1 MGASE
6 DFTKPSYFYKMA
18 QEKMGKSYRQIHKN
32 KLYSNFIVNTNKFVA
47 DRKKIYKNINSEDWN
62 NIDWKSFL
70 IDKFYSQDKKSWKYK
85 LYMLIRLDKDKY
97 FTNYRLYL
105 LQNKFFVEQFYH
117 LNLPP
122 VNKKIFGNIHVPI
135 MTILTQEEL
144 KNYSE
149 KKIKKRK
156 KEKNESIEIELKN
169 VDIKTEKEYDED
181 EDKYNSIINRKL
193 TEANVIGKE
202 PANNGSNK
210 DEEEFI
216 NKLNSYR
223 IQRLINLIRVSI
235 EEIKDEENKLIIKK
249 THPIYI
255 IIDKFSKYFTEE
267 LNQWFDCFK
276 DKVPELHSFIKNAKY
291 NCGDDLIKENSSI
304 SSSSKEDIITF
315 IIKNKLEDKI
325 DDELKG
331 EINYKKMQVIKD
343 IQSFID
349 TTSIS
354 LKLFYS
360 KSINYQLFISEK
372 DEFINL
378 ISYFL
383 FKENDFYNIIFN
395 LFELSNIEKYK
406 KLRDKKNSLGEI
418 STRDAGINQKFCLD
432 ENNKK
437 NIDVHSNEKKEKPG
451 IIQYFE
457 KIDEFKER
465 YASFNE
471 KISKES
477 SNFSRQKFDFTYSFD
492 YNNKKNKIKND
503 KNKEKSIQRSNT
515 ITTYKEF
522 SEIFNRNDT
531 TLKEKLE
538 ADMDNNPSTID
549 FPEIKDSKNE
559 LNIPY
564 GEAIYYFKN
573 IKDYN
578 IPLDKLTII
587 ALVSVL
593 ITDCIDEFW
602 KTEMENLDT
611 KFLKVDADELISIY
625 LYIIY
630 NLDLPSLY
638 TQLDFIENFTGS
650 ITKKSMI
657 GYYFASVV
665 DSLEFIM
672 SSDKKEDFL
681 PK

>member
-1 MGASE
+1 MFISE
-6 DFTKPSYFYKMA
+6 
-18 QEKMGKSYRQIHKN
+18 
-32 KLYSNFIVNTNKFVA
+32 
-47 DRKKIYKNINSEDWN
+47 
-62 NIDWKSFL
+62 
-70 IDKFYSQDKKSWKYK
+70 
-85 LYMLIRLDKDKY
+85 DKDKY

-135 MTILTQEEL
+135 LTILTQEEL
-144 KNYSE
+144 KDYSD
-149 KKIKKRK
+149 KKIKKK

-304 SSSSKEDIITF
+304 SSSSKEDIMTF

-383 FKENDFYNIIFN
+383 FKENDFYNNIFN

-406 KLRDKKNSLGEI
+406 KLRDKKNSLGEL
-418 STRDAGINQKFCLD
+418 STKDAGINQKFRLD

-457 KIDEFKER
+457 RIDEFKER

-471 KISKES
+471 KVSKES
-477 SNFSRQKFDFTYSFD
+477 SNFSKQKFDFTYSFD
-492 YNNKKNKIKND
+492 YNNKKNKIKNN

-522 SEIFNRNDT
+522 SEIINKNNT

-578 IPLDKLTII
+578 LPLDKLTII
-587 ALVSVL
+587 ALVSVI

-650 ITKKSMI
+650 ITKQSMI
-657 GYYFASVV
+657 GYYFTSVV
-665 DSLEFIM
+665 GSLEFIM
-672 SSDKKEDFL
+672 SSDKKEDLL

>member
-6 DFTKPSYFYKMA
+6 DFTKPSYFYKMS

-62 NIDWKSFL
+62 NIDWKSLL

-85 LYMLIRLDKDKY
+85 LYMLISVDKDKY

-406 KLRDKKNSLGEI
+406 KLRDKKNSLGEL
-418 STRDAGINQKFCLD
+418 STKDAGINQKFRLD

-457 KIDEFKER
+457 RIDEFKER

-471 KISKES
+471 KVSKES
-477 SNFSRQKFDFTYSFD
+477 SNFSKQKFDFTYSFD
-492 YNNKKNKIKND
+492 YNNKKNKIKNN

-522 SEIFNRNDT
+522 SEIINKNNT

-587 ALVSVL
+587 ALVSVI

-602 KTEMENLDT
+602 KTEMENLDS

-638 TQLDFIENFTGS
+638 TQLDFIEHFTGS
-650 ITKKSMI
+650 ITKQSMI
-657 GYYFASVV
+657 GYYFTSVV
-665 DSLEFIM
+665 GSLEFIM
-672 SSDKKEDFL
+672 SSDKKEDLL

>member
-62 NIDWKSFL
+62 NIDWKSLL

-85 LYMLIRLDKDKY
+85 LYMLISVDKDKY

-406 KLRDKKNSLGEI
+406 KLRDKKNSLGEL
-418 STRDAGINQKFCLD
+418 STKDAGINQKFRLD

-471 KISKES
+471 KVSKES
-477 SNFSRQKFDFTYSFD
+477 SNFSKQKFDFTYSFD
-492 YNNKKNKIKND
+492 YNNKKNKIKNN

-522 SEIFNRNDT
+522 SEIINKNNT

-602 KTEMENLDT
+602 KTEMENLDS

-650 ITKKSMI
+650 ITKQSMI
-657 GYYFASVV
+657 GYYFTSVV
-665 DSLEFIM
+665 GSLEFIM
-672 SSDKKEDFL
+672 SSDKKEDLL

>member
-1 MGASE
+1 MGAVE
-6 DFTKPSYFYKMA
+6 DFKKPSYFYKMA

-62 NIDWKSFL
+62 NIDWKSLL

-85 LYMLIRLDKDKY
+85 LYMLISVDKDKY

-304 SSSSKEDIITF
+304 SSSSKEDIMIF

-325 DDELKG
+325 DDELKE
-331 EINYKKMQVIKD
+331 EINYKKRQVIKD

-406 KLRDKKNSLGEI
+406 KLRDKKNSLGEL
-418 STRDAGINQKFCLD
+418 STKDAGINQKFRLD

-471 KISKES
+471 KVSKES
-477 SNFSRQKFDFTYSFD
+477 SNFSKQKFDFTYSFD
-492 YNNKKNKIKND
+492 YNNKKNKIKNN

-522 SEIFNRNDT
+522 SEIINKNNT

-578 IPLDKLTII
+578 VPLDKLTII

-650 ITKKSMI
+650 ITKQSMI
-657 GYYFASVV
+657 GYYFTSVV
-665 DSLEFIM
+665 GSLEFIM
-672 SSDKKEDFL
+672 SSDKKEDLL

>member
-1 MGASE
+1 MGAIE

-62 NIDWKSFL
+62 NIDWKSLL

-85 LYMLIRLDKDKY
+85 LYMLISVDKDKY

-156 KEKNESIEIELKN
+156 KEKNESIEIELKK

-418 STRDAGINQKFCLD
+418 STKDAGINQKFCLD
-432 ENNKK
+432 KNNKK
-437 NIDVHSNEKKEKPG
+437 NIDVHSKEKKEKPG

-457 KIDEFKER
+457 RIDEIKER

-471 KISKES
+471 KVSKES
-477 SNFSRQKFDFTYSFD
+477 SNFSKQKFDFTYSFD
-492 YNNKKNKIKND
+492 YNNKKNKIKNN

-515 ITTYKEF
+515 IITYKEF
-522 SEIFNRNDT
+522 SEIINKNNT

-650 ITKKSMI
+650 ITKQSMI
-657 GYYFASVV
+657 GYYFTSVV
-665 DSLEFIM
+665 GSLEFIM
-672 SSDKKEDFL
+672 SSDKKEDLL

>member
-62 NIDWKSFL
+62 NIDWKSLL

-85 LYMLIRLDKDKY
+85 LYMLISVDKDKY

-156 KEKNESIEIELKN
+156 KEKNESIEIELKK

-418 STRDAGINQKFCLD
+418 STKDAGINQKFRLD

-437 NIDVHSNEKKEKPG
+437 NIDIHSNEKKEKPG

-457 KIDEFKER
+457 RIDEFKER

-471 KISKES
+471 KVSKES
-477 SNFSRQKFDFTYSFD
+477 SNFSKQKFDFTYSFD
-492 YNNKKNKIKND
+492 YNNKKNKIKNN

-515 ITTYKEF
+515 IITYKEF
-522 SEIFNRNDT
+522 SEIINKNNT

-650 ITKKSMI
+650 ITKQSMI
-657 GYYFASVV
+657 GYYFTSVV
-665 DSLEFIM
+665 GSLEFIM
-672 SSDKKEDFL
+672 SSDKKEDLL

>member
-1 MGASE
+1 MGAVE
-6 DFTKPSYFYKMA
+6 DFKKPSYFYKMA

-62 NIDWKSFL
+62 NIDWKSLL

-85 LYMLIRLDKDKY
+85 LYMLISVDKDKY

-144 KNYSE
+144 KSYSE

-406 KLRDKKNSLGEI
+406 KLRDKKNSLGEL
-418 STRDAGINQKFCLD
+418 STKDAGINQKFRLD

-457 KIDEFKER
+457 RIDEFKER

-471 KISKES
+471 KVSKES
-477 SNFSRQKFDFTYSFD
+477 SNFSKQKFDFTYSFD
-492 YNNKKNKIKND
+492 YNNKKNKIKNN

-522 SEIFNRNDT
+522 SERINKNDT

-587 ALVSVL
+587 ALVSVI

-638 TQLDFIENFTGS
+638 TQLDFIEHFTGS
-650 ITKKSMI
+650 ITKQSMI
-657 GYYFASVV
+657 GYYFTSVV
-665 DSLEFIM
+665 GSLEFIM
-672 SSDKKEDFL
+672 SSDKKEDLL

>member
-1 MGASE
+1 MGAVE
-6 DFTKPSYFYKMA
+6 DFKKPSYFYKMA

-62 NIDWKSFL
+62 NIDWKSLL

-85 LYMLIRLDKDKY
+85 LYMLISVDKDKY

-144 KNYSE
+144 KSYSD
-149 KKIKKRK
+149 KKIKKK
-156 KEKNESIEIELKN
+156 KDKNESIEIELKN

-383 FKENDFYNIIFN
+383 FKENDFYNNIFN

-406 KLRDKKNSLGEI
+406 KLRDKKNSLGEL
-418 STRDAGINQKFCLD
+418 STKDAGINQKFRLD

-457 KIDEFKER
+457 RIDEFKER

-471 KISKES
+471 KVSKES
-477 SNFSRQKFDFTYSFD
+477 SNFSKQKFDFTYSFD
-492 YNNKKNKIKND
+492 YNNKKNKIKNN

-522 SEIFNRNDT
+522 SERINKNDT

-587 ALVSVL
+587 ALVSVI

-650 ITKKSMI
+650 ITKQSMI
-657 GYYFASVV
+657 GYYFTSVV
-665 DSLEFIM
+665 GSLEFIM
-672 SSDKKEDFL
+672 SSDKKEDLL

>member
-6 DFTKPSYFYKMA
+6 DFTKPSYFYKMS

-85 LYMLIRLDKDKY
+85 LYMLISVDKDKY
-97 FTNYRLYL
+97 FTNYRLNL

-144 KNYSE
+144 KSYSE

-276 DKVPELHSFIKNAKY
+276 DKIPELHSFIKNAKY
-291 NCGDDLIKENSSI
+291 NCGDDLIIENSSN

-406 KLRDKKNSLGEI
+406 KLRDKKNSLGEL
-418 STRDAGINQKFCLD
+418 STKDAGINQKFRLD

-471 KISKES
+471 KVSKES
-477 SNFSRQKFDFTYSFD
+477 SNFSKQKFDFTYSFD
-492 YNNKKNKIKND
+492 YNNKKNKIKNN

-522 SEIFNRNDT
+522 SEIINKNNT

-650 ITKKSMI
+650 ITKQSMI
-657 GYYFASVV
+657 GYYFTSVV
-665 DSLEFIM
+665 GSLEFIM
-672 SSDKKEDFL
+672 SSDKKEDLL

>member
-1 MGASE
+1 MGAVE
-6 DFTKPSYFYKMA
+6 DFKKPSYFYKMA

-62 NIDWKSFL
+62 NIDWKSLL

-85 LYMLIRLDKDKY
+85 LYMLISVDKDKY

-249 THPIYI
+249 NHPIYI

-383 FKENDFYNIIFN
+383 FKENDFYNNIFN

-406 KLRDKKNSLGEI
+406 KLRDKKNSLGEL
-418 STRDAGINQKFCLD
+418 STKDAGINQKFRLD

-457 KIDEFKER
+457 RIDEFKER

-471 KISKES
+471 KVSKES
-477 SNFSRQKFDFTYSFD
+477 SNFSKQKFDFTYSFD
-492 YNNKKNKIKND
+492 YNNKKNKIKNN

-522 SEIFNRNDT
+522 SEIINKNNT

-602 KTEMENLDT
+602 KTEMENLDS

-650 ITKKSMI
+650 ITKQSMI
-657 GYYFASVV
+657 GYYFTSVV
-665 DSLEFIM
+665 GSLEFIM
-672 SSDKKEDFL
+672 SSDKKEDLL

>member
-62 NIDWKSFL
+62 NIDWKSLL

-85 LYMLIRLDKDKY
+85 LYMLISVDKDKY

-144 KNYSE
+144 KSYSE

-406 KLRDKKNSLGEI
+406 KLRDKKNSLGEL
-418 STRDAGINQKFCLD
+418 STKDAGINQKFRLD

-457 KIDEFKER
+457 RIDEFKER

-471 KISKES
+471 KVSKES
-477 SNFSRQKFDFTYSFD
+477 SNFSKQKFDFTYSFD
-492 YNNKKNKIKND
+492 YNNKKNKIKNN

-515 ITTYKEF
+515 IITYKEF
-522 SEIFNRNDT
+522 SEIINKNNT

-602 KTEMENLDT
+602 KTEMENLDS

-650 ITKKSMI
+650 ITKQSMI
-657 GYYFASVV
+657 GYYFTSVV
-665 DSLEFIM
+665 GSLEFIM
-672 SSDKKEDFL
+672 SSDKKEDLL

>member
-62 NIDWKSFL
+62 NIDWKSLL

-85 LYMLIRLDKDKY
+85 LYMLISVDKDKY

-144 KNYSE
+144 KSYSE

-406 KLRDKKNSLGEI
+406 KLRDKKNSLGEL
-418 STRDAGINQKFCLD
+418 STKDAGINQKFRLD

-471 KISKES
+471 KVSKES
-477 SNFSRQKFDFTYSFD
+477 SNFSKQKFDFTYSFD
-492 YNNKKNKIKND
+492 YNNKKNKIKNN

-522 SEIFNRNDT
+522 SEIINKNNT

-602 KTEMENLDT
+602 KTEMENLDS

-638 TQLDFIENFTGS
+638 TQLDFIEHFTGS
-650 ITKKSMI
+650 ITKQSMI
-657 GYYFASVV
+657 GYYFTSVV
-665 DSLEFIM
+665 GSLEFIM
-672 SSDKKEDFL
+672 SSDKKEDLL

>member
-1 MGASE
+1 MGAVE
-6 DFTKPSYFYKMA
+6 DFKKPSYFYKMA

-85 LYMLIRLDKDKY
+85 LYMLISVDKDKY

-144 KNYSE
+144 KSYSE

-291 NCGDDLIKENSSI
+291 NCGDDLIIENSSI
-304 SSSSKEDIITF
+304 SSNSKEDIITF

-383 FKENDFYNIIFN
+383 FKENDFYNNIFN

-406 KLRDKKNSLGEI
+406 KLRDKKNSLGEL
-418 STRDAGINQKFCLD
+418 STKDAGINQKFRLD

-437 NIDVHSNEKKEKPG
+437 NIDIHSKEKKEKPG

-471 KISKES
+471 KVSKES
-477 SNFSRQKFDFTYSFD
+477 SNFSKQKFDFTYSFD
-492 YNNKKNKIKND
+492 YNNKKNKIKNN

-522 SEIFNRNDT
+522 SEIINKNNT

-602 KTEMENLDT
+602 KTEMENLDS

-650 ITKKSMI
+650 ITKQSMI

-672 SSDKKEDFL
+672 SSDKKEELL

>member
-62 NIDWKSFL
+62 NIDWKSLL
-70 IDKFYSQDKKSWKYK
+70 IDKFYSQDKKSWKHK
-85 LYMLIRLDKDKY
+85 LYMLISVDKDKY

-325 DDELKG
+325 DDELKE

-383 FKENDFYNIIFN
+383 FKENDFYNNIFN

-406 KLRDKKNSLGEI
+406 KLRDKKNSLGEL
-418 STRDAGINQKFCLD
+418 STKDAGINQKFRLD

-457 KIDEFKER
+457 RIDEFKER

-477 SNFSRQKFDFTYSFD
+477 SNFSKQKFDFTYSFD
-492 YNNKKNKIKND
+492 YNNKKNKIKNN

-522 SEIFNRNDT
+522 SEIINKNNT

-578 IPLDKLTII
+578 VPLDKLTII
-587 ALVSVL
+587 ALVSVI

-638 TQLDFIENFTGS
+638 TQLDFIEHFTGS
-650 ITKKSMI
+650 ITKQSMI
-657 GYYFASVV
+657 GYYFTSVV
-665 DSLEFIM
+665 GSLEFIM
-672 SSDKKEDFL
+672 SSDKKEDLL

>member
-1 MGASE
+1 MGAVE
-6 DFTKPSYFYKMA
+6 DFKKPSYFYKMA

-62 NIDWKSFL
+62 NIDWKSLL

-85 LYMLIRLDKDKY
+85 LYMLISVDKDKY

-169 VDIKTEKEYDED
+169 VDIKTEKEYDEY
-181 EDKYNSIINRKL
+181 EDKYNSYIKRKL
-193 TEANVIGKE
+193 TEANVVGKE
-202 PANNGSNK
+202 PVNKGSNK
-210 DEEEFI
+210 DEEFI

-249 THPIYI
+249 NHPIYI

-372 DEFINL
+372 DGFINL

-406 KLRDKKNSLGEI
+406 KLRDKKNSLGEL
-418 STRDAGINQKFCLD
+418 STKDAGINQKFRLD

-457 KIDEFKER
+457 RIDEFKER

-471 KISKES
+471 KVSKES
-477 SNFSRQKFDFTYSFD
+477 SNFSKQKFDFTYSFD
-492 YNNKKNKIKND
+492 YNNKKSKIKNN

-638 TQLDFIENFTGS
+638 TQLDFIEHFTGS
-650 ITKKSMI
+650 ITKQSMI
-657 GYYFASVV
+657 GYYFTSVV
-665 DSLEFIM
+665 GSLEFIM
-672 SSDKKEDFL
+672 SSDKKEDLL

>member
-1 MGASE
+1 MGAVE
-6 DFTKPSYFYKMA
+6 DFKKPSNFYKMA

-62 NIDWKSFL
+62 NIDWKSLL

-85 LYMLIRLDKDKY
+85 LYMLISVDKDKY

-144 KNYSE
+144 KDYSD
-149 KKIKKRK
+149 KKIKKK

-169 VDIKTEKEYDED
+169 VDIKTEKEYDEY

-193 TEANVIGKE
+193 TEANVVGKE
-202 PANNGSNK
+202 PVNKGSNK
-210 DEEEFI
+210 DEEFI

-235 EEIKDEENKLIIKK
+235 EEINDEENKLIIKK
-249 THPIYI
+249 NHPIYI

-267 LNQWFDCFK
+267 LNQWFDCLK
-276 DKVPELHSFIKNAKY
+276 DKIPELHSFIKNVKS
-291 NCGDDLIKENSSI
+291 NCGDDLIIENSSN
-304 SSSSKEDIITF
+304 SSSSKEDIMTF

-325 DDELKG
+325 DDELKE
-331 EINYKKMQVIKD
+331 EINYKKRQVIKD

-383 FKENDFYNIIFN
+383 FKENDFYNNIFN

-457 KIDEFKER
+457 RIDEFKER

-503 KNKEKSIQRSNT
+503 KNKEKSILRSNT
-515 ITTYKEF
+515 ITNYKDF
-522 SEIFNRNDT
+522 SEIVNRNDT

-578 IPLDKLTII
+578 VPLDKLTII

-650 ITKKSMI
+650 ITKQSMI
-657 GYYFASVV
+657 GYYFTSVV
-665 DSLEFIM
+665 GSLEFIM
-672 SSDKKEDFL
+672 SSEKKEDLL

>member
-1 MGASE
+1 
-6 DFTKPSYFYKMA
+6 
-18 QEKMGKSYRQIHKN
+18 
-32 KLYSNFIVNTNKFVA
+32 
-47 DRKKIYKNINSEDWN
+47 
-62 NIDWKSFL
+62 
-70 IDKFYSQDKKSWKYK
+70 
-85 LYMLIRLDKDKY
+85 MLISVDKDKY

-383 FKENDFYNIIFN
+383 FKENDFYNNIFN

-418 STRDAGINQKFCLD
+418 STKDAGINQKFRLD

-471 KISKES
+471 KVSKES
-477 SNFSRQKFDFTYSFD
+477 SNFSKQKFDFTYSFD
-492 YNNKKNKIKND
+492 YNNKKNKIKNN

-522 SEIFNRNDT
+522 SEIINKNNT

-587 ALVSVL
+587 ALVSVI

-650 ITKKSMI
+650 ITKQSMI
-657 GYYFASVV
+657 GYYFTSVV
-665 DSLEFIM
+665 GSLEFIM
-672 SSDKKEDFL
+672 SSDKKEDLL

>member
-62 NIDWKSFL
+62 NIDWKSLL

-85 LYMLIRLDKDKY
+85 LYMLISVDKDKY

-304 SSSSKEDIITF
+304 SSSSKEDIMTF

-325 DDELKG
+325 DDELKE

-406 KLRDKKNSLGEI
+406 KLRDKKNSLGEL
-418 STRDAGINQKFCLD
+418 STKDAGINQKFRLD

-471 KISKES
+471 KVSKES
-477 SNFSRQKFDFTYSFD
+477 SNFSKQKFDFTYSFD
-492 YNNKKNKIKND
+492 YNNKKNKIKNN

-515 ITTYKEF
+515 IITYKEF
-522 SEIFNRNDT
+522 SEIINKNDT

-602 KTEMENLDT
+602 KTEMENFDSE
-611 KFLKVDADELISIY
+611 FLKVDADELTSIY
-625 LYIIY
+625 LFIIY
-630 NLDLPSLY
+630 NFDLPSLY

-650 ITKKSMI
+650 ITKQSMI
-657 GYYFASVV
+657 GYYFTSVV
-665 DSLEFIM
+665 GSLEFIM
-672 SSDKKEDFL
+672 SSDKKEDLL

>member
-6 DFTKPSYFYKMA
+6 DFTKPSYFYKMS

-62 NIDWKSFL
+62 NIDWKSLL

-85 LYMLIRLDKDKY
+85 LYMLISVDKDKY

-144 KNYSE
+144 KSYSE

-249 THPIYI
+249 NHPIYI

-343 IQSFID
+343 IQSFIV
-349 TTSIS
+349 TTSNS

-383 FKENDFYNIIFN
+383 FKENDFYNNIFN

-406 KLRDKKNSLGEI
+406 KLRDKKNSLGEL
-418 STRDAGINQKFCLD
+418 STKDAGINQKFRLD

-471 KISKES
+471 KVSKES
-477 SNFSRQKFDFTYSFD
+477 SNFSKQKFDFTYSFD
-492 YNNKKNKIKND
+492 YNNKKNKIKNN

-522 SEIFNRNDT
+522 SEIINKNNT

-602 KTEMENLDT
+602 KTEMENLDS

-650 ITKKSMI
+650 ITKQSMI
-657 GYYFASVV
+657 GYYFTSVV
-665 DSLEFIM
+665 GSLEFIM
-672 SSDKKEDFL
+672 SSDKKEDLL

>member
-6 DFTKPSYFYKMA
+6 DFTKPSYFYKMS

-62 NIDWKSFL
+62 NIDWKSLL

-85 LYMLIRLDKDKY
+85 LYMLISVDKDKY

-144 KNYSE
+144 KSYSE

-249 THPIYI
+249 NHPIYI

-291 NCGDDLIKENSSI
+291 NCGDDLIIENSSN

-325 DDELKG
+325 DDELKE

-406 KLRDKKNSLGEI
+406 KLRDKKNSLGEL
-418 STRDAGINQKFCLD
+418 STKDAGINQKFRLD

-471 KISKES
+471 KVSKES
-477 SNFSRQKFDFTYSFD
+477 SNFSKQKFDFTYSFD
-492 YNNKKNKIKND
+492 YNNKKNKIKNN

-522 SEIFNRNDT
+522 SEIINKNNT

-602 KTEMENLDT
+602 KTEMENLDS

-650 ITKKSMI
+650 ITKQSMI
-657 GYYFASVV
+657 GYYFTSVV
-665 DSLEFIM
+665 GSLEFIM
-672 SSDKKEDFL
+672 SSDKKEDLL

>member
-62 NIDWKSFL
+62 NIDWKSLL

-85 LYMLIRLDKDKY
+85 LYMLISVDKDKY

-304 SSSSKEDIITF
+304 SSSSKEDIMTF

-325 DDELKG
+325 DDELKE

-457 KIDEFKER
+457 RIDEFKER

-471 KISKES
+471 KVSKES
-477 SNFSRQKFDFTYSFD
+477 SNFSKQKFDFTYSFD
-492 YNNKKNKIKND
+492 YNNKKNKIKNN
-503 KNKEKSIQRSNT
+503 KNKEKSILRSNT
-515 ITTYKEF
+515 ITNYKEF
-522 SEIFNRNDT
+522 SEIVNRNDT

-602 KTEMENLDT
+602 KTEKENLDSE
-611 KFLKVDADELISIY
+611 FLKVDADELISIY

-650 ITKKSMI
+650 ITKQSMI
-657 GYYFASVV
+657 GYYFTSVV
-665 DSLEFIM
+665 GSLEFIM
-672 SSDKKEDFL
+672 SSDKKEDLL

>member
-1 MGASE
+1 MEASE
-6 DFTKPSYFYKMA
+6 DFTKPSYFYKMS

-70 IDKFYSQDKKSWKYK
+70 IDKFYSQNKKSWKYK
-85 LYMLIRLDKDKY
+85 LYMLISVDKDKY

-406 KLRDKKNSLGEI
+406 KLRDKKNSLGEL
-418 STRDAGINQKFCLD
+418 STKDAGINQKFRLD

-471 KISKES
+471 KVSKES
-477 SNFSRQKFDFTYSFD
+477 SNFSKQKFDFTYSFD
-492 YNNKKNKIKND
+492 YNNKKNKIKNN

-522 SEIFNRNDT
+522 SEIINKNNT

-587 ALVSVL
+587 ALVSVI

-638 TQLDFIENFTGS
+638 TQLDFIEHFTGS
-650 ITKKSMI
+650 ITKQSMI
-657 GYYFASVV
+657 GYYFTSVV
-665 DSLEFIM
+665 GSLEFIM
-672 SSDKKEDFL
+672 SSDKKEDLL

>member
-1 MGASE
+1 MGAVE
-6 DFTKPSYFYKMA
+6 DFKKPSYFYKMA

-62 NIDWKSFL
+62 NIDWKSL
-70 IDKFYSQDKKSWKYK
+70 LLDEFYSQDEKSWKYK
-85 LYMLIRLDKDKY
+85 LYMLISVDKDKY

-144 KNYSE
+144 KSYSE

-202 PANNGSNK
+202 PVNKGSNK
-210 DEEEFI
+210 DEEFI

-249 THPIYI
+249 NHPIYI

-325 DDELKG
+325 DDELKE
-331 EINYKKMQVIKD
+331 EINYKKIQVIKD

-360 KSINYQLFISEK
+360 KSINYQLFIKEK

-406 KLRDKKNSLGEI
+406 KLRDKKNSLGEL
-418 STRDAGINQKFCLD
+418 STKDAGINQKFRLD

-457 KIDEFKER
+457 RIDEFKER

-515 ITTYKEF
+515 ITNYKEF
-522 SEIFNRNDT
+522 SERINKNDT

-602 KTEMENLDT
+602 KTEMENLDS

-650 ITKKSMI
+650 ITKQSMI
-657 GYYFASVV
+657 GYYFTSVV
-665 DSLEFIM
+665 GSLEFIM
-672 SSDKKEDFL
+672 SSDKKEDLL

>member
-6 DFTKPSYFYKMA
+6 DFTKPSYFYKMS

-62 NIDWKSFL
+62 NIDWKSLL

-85 LYMLIRLDKDKY
+85 LYMLISVDKDKY

-144 KNYSE
+144 KSYSE

-291 NCGDDLIKENSSI
+291 NCGDDLIIENSSN

-406 KLRDKKNSLGEI
+406 KLRDKKNSLGEL
-418 STRDAGINQKFCLD
+418 STKDAGINQKFRLD

-471 KISKES
+471 KVSKES
-477 SNFSRQKFDFTYSFD
+477 SNFSKQKFDFTYSFD
-492 YNNKKNKIKND
+492 YNNKKNKIKNN

-522 SEIFNRNDT
+522 SEIINKNNT

-602 KTEMENLDT
+602 KTEMENLDS

-650 ITKKSMI
+650 ITKQSMI
-657 GYYFASVV
+657 GYYFTSVV
-665 DSLEFIM
+665 GSLEFIM
-672 SSDKKEDFL
+672 SSDKKEDLL

>member
-1 MGASE
+1 MGACE
-6 DFTKPSYFYKMA
+6 DFEKPSYFYKMA

-62 NIDWKSFL
+62 NIDWKSLL

-85 LYMLIRLDKDKY
+85 LYMLISVDKDKY

-383 FKENDFYNIIFN
+383 FKENDFYNNIFN

-471 KISKES
+471 KVSKES
-477 SNFSRQKFDFTYSFD
+477 SNFSKQKFDFTYSFD
-492 YNNKKNKIKND
+492 YNNKKNKIKNN

-578 IPLDKLTII
+578 VPLDKLTII

-650 ITKKSMI
+650 ITKQSMI
-657 GYYFASVV
+657 GYYFTSVV
-665 DSLEFIM
+665 GSLEFIM
-672 SSDKKEDFL
+672 SSDKKEDLL

>member
-6 DFTKPSYFYKMA
+6 DFTKPSYFYKMS

-62 NIDWKSFL
+62 NIDWKSLL

-85 LYMLIRLDKDKY
+85 LYMLISVDKDKY

-406 KLRDKKNSLGEI
+406 KLRDKKNSLGEL
-418 STRDAGINQKFCLD
+418 STKDAGINQKFRLD

-457 KIDEFKER
+457 RIDEFKER

-471 KISKES
+471 KVSKES
-477 SNFSRQKFDFTYSFD
+477 SNFSKQKFDFTYSFD
-492 YNNKKNKIKND
+492 YNNKKNKIKNN

-522 SEIFNRNDT
+522 SEIINKNDT

-602 KTEMENLDT
+602 KTEKENLDSE
-611 KFLKVDADELISIY
+611 FLKVDSDELTSIY

-650 ITKKSMI
+650 ITKQSMI
-657 GYYFASVV
+657 GYYFTSVV
-665 DSLEFIM
+665 GSLEFIM
-672 SSDKKEDFL
+672 SSDKKEDLL

>member
-1 MGASE
+1 MGAVE
-6 DFTKPSYFYKMA
+6 DFKKPSYFYKMA

-62 NIDWKSFL
+62 NIDWKSLL

-85 LYMLIRLDKDKY
+85 LYMLISVDKDKY

-144 KNYSE
+144 KSYSE

-235 EEIKDEENKLIIKK
+235 EEIKDEENKFIIRKN
-249 THPIYI
+249 HPIYI

-291 NCGDDLIKENSSI
+291 NCGDDLIIENSSN

-383 FKENDFYNIIFN
+383 FKENDFYNNIFN

-406 KLRDKKNSLGEI
+406 KLRDKKNSLGEL
-418 STRDAGINQKFCLD
+418 STKDAGINQKFRLD

-471 KISKES
+471 KVSKES
-477 SNFSRQKFDFTYSFD
+477 SNFSKQKFDFTYSFD
-492 YNNKKNKIKND
+492 YNNKKNKIKNN

-522 SEIFNRNDT
+522 SEIINKNNT

-602 KTEMENLDT
+602 KTEMENLDS

-650 ITKKSMI
+650 ITKQSMI
-657 GYYFASVV
+657 GYYFTSVV
-665 DSLEFIM
+665 GSLEFIM
-672 SSDKKEDFL
+672 SSDKKEDLL

>member
-1 MGASE
+1 MGACE
-6 DFTKPSYFYKMA
+6 DIEKPSNFYKMA
-18 QEKMGKSYRQIHKN
+18 QEKMGESYRQIHKN
-32 KLYSNFIVNTNKFVA
+32 KFYSNFIVNTNKFVA

-85 LYMLIRLDKDKY
+85 LYMLISEDKDKY

-122 VNKKIFGNIHVPI
+122 VNKKIFGGVRVPI
-135 MTILTQEEL
+135 MKILTQEEL
-144 KNYSE
+144 KDYSD
-149 KKIKKRK
+149 KKIKKK

-169 VDIKTEKEYDED
+169 VDIKTEKEYDEY
-181 EDKYNSIINRKL
+181 EDKYNSYIKRKL
-193 TEANVIGKE
+193 TEANVVGKE
-202 PANNGSNK
+202 PVNKGSNK
-210 DEEEFI
+210 DEEFI

-249 THPIYI
+249 NHPIYI

-304 SSSSKEDIITF
+304 SSSSKEDIMTF

-360 KSINYQLFISEK
+360 KSINYQLFIKEK

-383 FKENDFYNIIFN
+383 FKENDFYNNIFN

-406 KLRDKKNSLGEI
+406 NLRDKKKTLGEI

-432 ENNKK
+432 ESIKK
-437 NIDVHSNEKKEKPG
+437 NIDVYSKEKKEKPG
-451 IIQYFE
+451 IIQYF
-457 KIDEFKER
+457 KRIDEFKER
-465 YASFNE
+465 CTTFTES
-471 KISKES
+471 ISKES
-477 SNFSRQKFDFTYSFD
+477 SNFPKQKFDYHHTYD
-492 YNNKKNKIKND
+492 VKIKENKIKKN
-503 KNKEKSIQRSNT
+503 KNKEKSIQENYS

-522 SEIFNRNDT
+522 SEILNRNDS
-531 TLKEKLE
+531 TLKEKLK

-578 IPLDKLTII
+578 VPLDKLTII

-630 NLDLPSLY
+630 NFDLPSLY

-650 ITKKSMI
+650 ITKKSMT
-657 GYYFASVV
+657 GYYFTFVV
-665 DSLEFIM
+665 GSLEFIM
-672 SSDKKEDFL
+672 SSEKKEDLL

>member
-62 NIDWKSFL
+62 NIDWKSLL

-85 LYMLIRLDKDKY
+85 LYMLISVDKDKY

-406 KLRDKKNSLGEI
+406 KLRDKKNSLGEL
-418 STRDAGINQKFCLD
+418 STKDAGINQKFRLD

-457 KIDEFKER
+457 RIDEFKER

-471 KISKES
+471 KVSKES
-477 SNFSRQKFDFTYSFD
+477 SNFSKQKFDFTYSFD
-492 YNNKKNKIKND
+492 YNNKKNKIKNN

-522 SEIFNRNDT
+522 SEIINKNNT

-602 KTEMENLDT
+602 KTEKENLDSE
-611 KFLKVDADELISIY
+611 FLKVDADELISIY

-650 ITKKSMI
+650 ITKQSMI
-657 GYYFASVV
+657 GYYFTSVV
-665 DSLEFIM
+665 GSLEFIM
-672 SSDKKEDFL
+672 SSDKKEDLL

>member
-1 MGASE
+1 MGAVE
-6 DFTKPSYFYKMA
+6 DFKKPSYFYKMA

-62 NIDWKSFL
+62 NIDWKSLL

-85 LYMLIRLDKDKY
+85 LYMLISVDKDKY

-144 KNYSE
+144 KSYSE

-418 STRDAGINQKFCLD
+418 STKDAGINQKFRLD

-457 KIDEFKER
+457 RIDEFKER

-471 KISKES
+471 KVSKES
-477 SNFSRQKFDFTYSFD
+477 SNFSKQKFDFTYSFD
-492 YNNKKNKIKND
+492 YNNKKNKIKNN

-522 SEIFNRNDT
+522 SERINKNDT

-587 ALVSVL
+587 ALVSVI

-602 KTEMENLDT
+602 KTEMENLDS

-638 TQLDFIENFTGS
+638 TQLDFIEHFTGS
-650 ITKKSMI
+650 ITKQSMI
-657 GYYFASVV
+657 GYYFTSVV
-665 DSLEFIM
+665 GSLEFIM
-672 SSDKKEDFL
+672 SSDKKEDLL

>member
-85 LYMLIRLDKDKY
+85 LYMLISVDKDKY

-383 FKENDFYNIIFN
+383 FKENDFYNNIFN

-406 KLRDKKNSLGEI
+406 KLRDKKNSLGEL
-418 STRDAGINQKFCLD
+418 STKDAGINQKFRLD

-471 KISKES
+471 KVSKES
-477 SNFSRQKFDFTYSFD
+477 SNFSKQKFDFTYSFD
-492 YNNKKNKIKND
+492 YNNKKNKIKNN

-522 SEIFNRNDT
+522 SEIINKNNT

-587 ALVSVL
+587 ALVSVI

-650 ITKKSMI
+650 ITKQSMI
-657 GYYFASVV
+657 GYYFTSVV
-665 DSLEFIM
+665 GSLEFIM
-672 SSDKKEDFL
+672 SSDKKEDLL

>member
-32 KLYSNFIVNTNKFVA
+32 KLYSNFIVNTNKFIA

-62 NIDWKSFL
+62 NIDWKSLL

-85 LYMLIRLDKDKY
+85 LYMLISVDKDKY

-135 MTILTQEEL
+135 LTILTQEEL
-144 KNYSE
+144 KDYSD
-149 KKIKKRK
+149 KKIKKK

-169 VDIKTEKEYDED
+169 VDIKTEKEYDEY
-181 EDKYNSIINRKL
+181 EDKYNSYIKRKL
-193 TEANVIGKE
+193 TEANVVGKE
-202 PANNGSNK
+202 PVNKGSNK
-210 DEEEFI
+210 DEEFI

-235 EEIKDEENKLIIKK
+235 EEINDEENKLIIKK
-249 THPIYI
+249 NHPIYI

-276 DKVPELHSFIKNAKY
+276 DKIPELHSFIKNVKS
-291 NCGDDLIKENSSI
+291 NCGDDLIIENSSN
-304 SSSSKEDIITF
+304 SSSSKEDIMTF

-325 DDELKG
+325 DDELKE
-331 EINYKKMQVIKD
+331 EINYKKRQVIKD

-406 KLRDKKNSLGEI
+406 KLRDKKNSLG
-418 STRDAGINQKFCLD
+418 
-432 ENNKK
+432 
-437 NIDVHSNEKKEKPG
+437 
-451 IIQYFE
+451 
-457 KIDEFKER
+457 
-465 YASFNE
+465 
-471 KISKES
+471 
-477 SNFSRQKFDFTYSFD
+477 
-492 YNNKKNKIKND
+492 
-503 KNKEKSIQRSNT
+503 
-515 ITTYKEF
+515 
-522 SEIFNRNDT
+522 
-531 TLKEKLE
+531 
-538 ADMDNNPSTID
+538 
-549 FPEIKDSKNE
+549 
-559 LNIPY
+559 
-564 GEAIYYFKN
+564 
-573 IKDYN
+573 
-578 IPLDKLTII
+578 
-587 ALVSVL
+587 
-593 ITDCIDEFW
+593 
-602 KTEMENLDT
+602 
-611 KFLKVDADELISIY
+611 
-625 LYIIY
+625 
-630 NLDLPSLY
+630 
-638 TQLDFIENFTGS
+638 
-650 ITKKSMI
+650 
-657 GYYFASVV
+657 
-665 DSLEFIM
+665 
-672 SSDKKEDFL
+672 
-681 PK
+681 

>member
-62 NIDWKSFL
+62 NIDWKSLL

-85 LYMLIRLDKDKY
+85 LYMLISVDKDKY

-383 FKENDFYNIIFN
+383 FKENDFYNNIFN

-406 KLRDKKNSLGEI
+406 KLRDKKNSLGEL
-418 STRDAGINQKFCLD
+418 STKDAGINQKFRLD

-457 KIDEFKER
+457 RIDEFKER

-471 KISKES
+471 KVSKES
-477 SNFSRQKFDFTYSFD
+477 SNFSKQKFDFTYSFD
-492 YNNKKNKIKND
+492 YNNKKNKIKNN

-522 SEIFNRNDT
+522 SEIINKNNT

-587 ALVSVL
+587 ALVSVI

-650 ITKKSMI
+650 ITKQSMI
-657 GYYFASVV
+657 GYYFTSVV
-665 DSLEFIM
+665 GSLEFIM
-672 SSDKKEDFL
+672 SSDKKEDLL